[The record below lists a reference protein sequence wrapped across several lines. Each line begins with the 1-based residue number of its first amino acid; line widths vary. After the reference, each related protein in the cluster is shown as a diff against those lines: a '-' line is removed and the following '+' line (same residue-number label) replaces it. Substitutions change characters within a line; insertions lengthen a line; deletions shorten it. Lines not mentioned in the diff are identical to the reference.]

1 MLIFTATLLTF
12 YINRYL
18 FLGRYCLYPKVMKLN
33 RILMLLLA
41 VVTCFTVAAQSGA
54 HISGRVVDGDTLEG
68 VAGAVIEVNSVKT
81 PSQKRYYTTEYG
93 GNFRI
98 PNVAQGD
105 YDAVVTFIGYADK
118 RFSFRSEGL
127 PKSIGDVTIT
137 VSAIGD
143 YNGSYRYI
151 GCH

>member
-1 MLIFTATLLTF
+1 
-12 YINRYL
+12 
-18 FLGRYCLYPKVMKLN
+18 
-33 RILMLLLA
+33 MLLLA

-68 VAGAVIEVNSVKT
+68 VVGAVIEVNSVKT

-93 GNFRI
+93 GYFRI

-127 PKSIGDVTIT
+127 PKSIGDITIT
-137 VSAIGD
+137 VSAIG
-143 YNGSYRYI
+143 I
-151 GCH
+151 ETVV